1 MSIKD
6 TEVEIVKHYSGDGV
20 TVVWKP
26 KLCIH
31 SGICFR
37 GMPGVFDPTRRPWVD
52 LSKAD
57 ATAVI
62 EHVGKCPSGALSI
75 EEHVATTPEGERVAD
90 APGESVKPAATVE
103 VRPGGPIVVKGWCEI
118 TANGETR
125 VLEGKV
131 ASFCRCTLSKNMPY
145 CDGSH
150 REAQSKGVYIP

>member
-1 MSIKD
+1 M
-6 TEVEIVKHYSGDGV
+6 EIVKHYSGDGV

-37 GMPGVFDPTRRPWVD
+37 GLPGVFDPTRRPWVD

-57 ATAVI
+57 AAAVR
-62 EHVGKCPSGALSI
+62 EQVERCPSGALAI
-75 EEHVATTPEGERVAD
+75 EEHSPASTDSERVA
-90 APGESVKPAATVE
+90 ESPAETVKPAASVE
-103 VRPGGPIVVKGWCEI
+103 VRPAGPLVVKGWCEI

-125 VLEGKV
+125 ILEGKV

-150 REAQSKGVYIP
+150 REAQSKGVYLP